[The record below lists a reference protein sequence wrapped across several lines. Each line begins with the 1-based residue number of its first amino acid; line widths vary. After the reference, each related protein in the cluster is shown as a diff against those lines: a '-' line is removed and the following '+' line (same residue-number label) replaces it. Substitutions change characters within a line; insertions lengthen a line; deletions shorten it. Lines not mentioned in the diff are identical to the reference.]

1 MRALAPNAAVY
12 VARDGQQ
19 FGPFDVAAFRQ
30 YRRSGN
36 IEDGDLIWADG
47 FPEWTPAGSLNL
59 ADGEGVAADAVSI
72 AAGTSAIWFG
82 LLSAEVIES
91 CIRDPRNARF
101 PARIPPAAS
110 RAGADP
116 TVRIAELRE
125 LGVIGPDAATALTST
140 FLETSLLV
148 SRTKASKQWADLI
161 AFLRVERA
169 ALERALDASVGLW
182 LTFEA
187 LRIVVPPEGAF
198 VLGTESESTVDQL
211 LDLRCMC
218 VLVELL
224 YKLRIDDDKAP
235 GLSVSV
241 AKNSSAMDLLRT
253 LDSIGPDSTNN
264 SDALVHRIAAIIVDR
279 KEIIDKFEPLAVGF
293 ERHATEIF
301 KVLDAFAAPPA
312 LAGFIVRSIGAL
324 AQSLAQLN
332 GSTTLNDAKLVTHL
346 ITVFNRVSESYCKR
360 QSARGS
366 VPRTAEEAI
375 DRVDQLTGLGSVKS
389 ELRSLVA
396 LVRSRKGSGRTPAAA
411 QAYHMVFVG
420 NPGTGKT
427 TVARLMGDIFRELG
441 LLKSGHVVECDRA
454 ALVGQYVGETAQR
467 TNSAIDRAMDG
478 ILFID
483 EAYTLSTGGE
493 GDFGREAIDTLLK
506 RMEDDR
512 DRLIVVVA
520 GYTDNM
526 RDFLASNPGLK
537 SRFARELTFEDYT
550 AEEMAAIFESY
561 CATDGYQLAADLK
574 QKLPAYFNAVFRA
587 RDPKSFGNARDVRK
601 RFDQIVRNQ
610 AERSSAEGNAASA
623 AILTLADLRPEF
635 ALDEAGEAQGV
646 TEALA
651 QLDAL
656 TGLAPAKERVR
667 TLSNFARAQV
677 LRRQSGLPALPVNL
691 HMVFT
696 GGPGTGKTTVAR
708 IYATVL
714 RAIGLVTRG
723 QLVEVDR
730 SKLVAGF
737 VGQTATKTNAI
748 IDESLGGVLFI
759 DEAYSLSQGG
769 SEDFGREAI
778 DTLVKRLE
786 DDRGKFVVILAGYT
800 GAMANFLKS
809 NAGLASRFANIVPF
823 PDYSPRELVKI
834 FSDLARS
841 NGFTS
846 EPALFEK
853 LQSDVEELWR
863 DRTEEFGNAR
873 LMRNLFEQTV
883 QNQSN
888 RMATN
893 SATDIASLSA
903 LLIQD
908 LPACTQHEE
917 PIHVQCA

>member
-1 MRALAPNAAVY
+1 MLQLAPNAGVY

-19 FGPFDVAAFRQ
+19 FGPFDLAAFRE
-30 YRRSGN
+30 YRKSGH
-36 IEDGDLIWADG
+36 IEDSDLIWSDG
-47 FPEWTPAGSLNL
+47 FQEWAPAMSLDL
-59 ADGEGVAADAVSI
+59 ADGECAKTDTVCVSPTN
-72 AAGTSAIWFG
+72 GTAWFG

-101 PARIPPAAS
+101 PARIAPVSAQA
-110 RAGADP
+110 RADL
-116 TVRIAELRE
+116 TRRIAELKD
-125 LGVIGPDAATALTST
+125 LGLIPPEGATALTNT
-140 FLETSLLV
+140 LLETLQLV
-148 SRTKASKQWADLI
+148 WRTKASKPWGDLI
-161 AFLRVERA
+161 GFLRVEA
-169 ALERALDASVGLW
+169 APLERALDASIGLW

-187 LRIVVPPEGAF
+187 LRVLVPPEGAF

-211 LDLRCMC
+211 LEMRCLC
-218 VLVELL
+218 ALLELL
-224 YKLRIDDDKAP
+224 CKLKIDDDKAV

-241 AKNSSAMDLLRT
+241 AKASGALDILRAI
-253 LDSIGPDSTNN
+253 DSINPNLTSSSDSL
-264 SDALVHRIAAIIVDR
+264 AYRIAAIITTR
-279 KEIIDKFEPLAVGF
+279 KEIAEKFDSLAVGF

-312 LAGFIVRSIGAL
+312 LADFIVRSMGAL

-332 GSTTLNDAKLVTHL
+332 GSTSLNDAKLVTHM
-346 ITVFNRVSESYCKR
+346 ISVFDRANESYCKR
-360 QSARGS
+360 QSTRGS

-375 DRVDQLTGLGSVKS
+375 ARVDQLTGLNSVKS
-389 ELRSLVA
+389 ELRSLAA
-396 LVRSRKGSGRTPAAA
+396 LVRSRKGTARTPAMS

-441 LLKSGHVVECDRA
+441 LIKSGHVVECDRA

-467 TNSAIDRAMDG
+467 TNAAIDRAMDG
-478 ILFID
+478 ILFVD

-520 GYTDNM
+520 GYTDQM
-526 RDFLASNPGLK
+526 HEFLASNPGLK

-550 AEEMAAIFESY
+550 PQEMVTIFESY
-561 CATDGYQLAADLK
+561 CAADGYQLAADLK

-601 RFDQIVRNQ
+601 RFEQIVRNQ
-610 AERSSAEGNAASA
+610 AERPDAEGRDVSSG
-623 AILTLADLRPEF
+623 ILTLADLRPEF

-646 TEALA
+646 TQALA
-651 QLDAL
+651 ELDAL

-667 TLSNFARAQV
+667 TLSNFAKAQA
-677 LRRQSGLPALPVNL
+677 LRQQSGLPALPVNL

-714 RAIGLVTRG
+714 RAIGLVSRG

-730 SKLVAGF
+730 SKLVAGY
-737 VGQTATKTNAI
+737 VGQTATKTNAV

-800 GAMANFLKS
+800 GAMATFLKS

-823 PDYSPRELVKI
+823 PDYSPRELVQM
-834 FSDLARS
+834 FSNLARS
-841 NGFTS
+841 NGFTA
-846 EPALFEK
+846 EPSLLQK
-853 LQSDVEELWR
+853 LQFTVEGLWR

-888 RMATN
+888 RLAT
-893 SATDIASLSA
+893 SLAPDVALLSA
-903 LLIQD
+903 LLTED
-908 LPACTQHEE
+908 LPANTPHEE
-917 PIHVQCA
+917 PIHV